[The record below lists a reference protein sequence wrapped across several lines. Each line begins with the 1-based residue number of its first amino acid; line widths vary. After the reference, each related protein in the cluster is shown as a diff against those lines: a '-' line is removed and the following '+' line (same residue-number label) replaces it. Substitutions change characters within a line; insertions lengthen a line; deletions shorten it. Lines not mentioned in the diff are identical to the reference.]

1 MQLLALL
8 HFHLLQALTAD
19 MHAHLFDFTQAYE
32 AFAVILIHI
41 CRRPWIAQLKSFT
54 PRSYSVH
61 IVLQTLNTSV
71 GDTSV
76 GVPTPATP
84 CNALCKFNFGVAQK
98 TIHYALHCMSVRLD

>member
-41 CRRPWIAQLKSFT
+41 CRHPWIAQLKSFAL
-54 PRSYSVH
+54 RSYSVH
-61 IVLQTLNTSV
+61 IVLRHLILQ
-71 GDTSV
+71 
-76 GVPTPATP
+76 
-84 CNALCKFNFGVAQK
+84 
-98 TIHYALHCMSVRLD
+98 